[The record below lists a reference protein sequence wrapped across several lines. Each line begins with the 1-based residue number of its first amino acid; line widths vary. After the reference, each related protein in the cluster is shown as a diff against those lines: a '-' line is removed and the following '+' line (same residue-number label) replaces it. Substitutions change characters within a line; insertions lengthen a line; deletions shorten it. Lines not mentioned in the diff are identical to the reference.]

1 MKKKDFILI
10 GIVFLI
16 ALAGFGFIRWT
27 QHDGTQVIV
36 TVDGEEVYRADLSKD
51 QTYEIPVEEGTNV
64 MKTQNG
70 EVTMSK
76 ADCPDQICRNHAAI
90 SQTGETIVCLPHKAV
105 IEITSETGTTELDGI
120 TQ

>member
-1 MKKKDFILI
+1 
-10 GIVFLI
+10 
-16 ALAGFGFIRWT
+16 
-27 QHDGTQVIV
+27 
-36 TVDGEEVYRADLSKD
+36 
-51 QTYEIPVEEGTNV
+51 
-64 MKTQNG
+64 
-70 EVTMSK
+70 MSK

>member
-36 TVDGEEVYRADLSKD
+36 TVDGEEVYRTDLSKD
-51 QTYEIPVEEGTNV
+51 HTYEIPVEEGTNV
-64 MKTQNG
+64 MKIQNG

-76 ADCPDQICRNHAAI
+76 ADCPDQICVHTGKLTKPGQAA
-90 SQTGETIVCLPHKAV
+90 VCLPARISV
-105 IEITSETGTTELDGI
+105 RLE
-120 TQ
+120 